1 MAKKEEKEK
10 ARSKK
15 ERLRLE
21 LIQKAKKGVEK
32 AFSSK
37 EVMVT
42 QTINLLQDL
51 EKTINLFYMRLS
63 NWEELYA
70 EIPTKNI
77 KKFFEISRKIASGEK
92 VEGIEISQI
101 NLEKEDLEEI
111 KSLADLGLRLI
122 EEKERKEKYLQKL
135 TSQLYPNLSYLL
147 PSKILAQLIEKAGG
161 VEKLALMPSSTIQL
175 LGAEKA
181 LFKHLKFGTKAP
193 KHGFIFQHPFVS
205 SKPKKLRGRAARV
218 LANKIAI
225 AARAD
230 AFSKNFIAKKLKEEL
245 EKTKF
250 D

>member
-1 MAKKEEKEK
+1 MPKQIKESKREK
-10 ARSKK
+10 
-15 ERLRLE
+15 LRKE
-21 LIQKAKKGVEK
+21 LIQKAKKGMEK

-42 QTINLLQDL
+42 QTINLLSDL
-51 EKTINLFYMRLS
+51 EKSINLIYMRLS
-63 NWEELYA
+63 NWEELYV
-70 EIPTKNI
+70 EIPAKNI
-77 KKFFEISRKIASGEK
+77 KKFFETSKKIASGEK
-92 VEGIEISQI
+92 VEGVETSQI

-111 KSLADLGLRLI
+111 KSLAELGLRMV
-122 EEKERKEKYLQKL
+122 EEKERKEKYLERL
-135 TSQLYPNLSYLL
+135 TKSLYPNLSFLL
-147 PSKILAQLIEKAGG
+147 PSKIVAQMIEKAGG

-205 SKPKKLRGRAARV
+205 SKPKNLRGKAARV

-230 AFSKNFIAKKLKEEL
+230 AFSKNFIAKKLKEDL
-245 EKTKF
+245 EKEKF
-250 D
+250 

>member
-1 MAKKEEKEK
+1 MKKPKEVK
-10 ARSKK
+10 LSKK
-15 ERLRLE
+15 EKLRLE
-21 LIQKAKKGVEK
+21 LIEKAKKGLEK

-42 QTINLLQDL
+42 QTINLLSDL
-51 EKTINLFYMRLS
+51 EKIINLLYMRLS
-63 NWEELYA
+63 NWEQLYA

-77 KKFFEISRKIASGEK
+77 KNFFEISKKIASGEEVK
-92 VEGIEISQI
+92 GVEVSSI

-111 KSLADLGLRLI
+111 KSLAELGLRLI

-135 TSQLYPNLSYLL
+135 VNELYPNLSHIL
-147 PSKILAQLIEKAGG
+147 PPKIVALLIEKAGG

-205 SKPKKLRGRAARV
+205 SKPKKLRGRAARI

-245 EKTKF
+245 DKAKF
-250 D
+250 

>member
-1 MAKKEEKEK
+1 MKKPKEVK
-10 ARSKK
+10 LSKK
-15 ERLRLE
+15 EKLRLE
-21 LIQKAKKGVEK
+21 LIEKAKKGLEK

-42 QTINLLQDL
+42 QTINLLSDL
-51 EKTINLFYMRLS
+51 EKIINLLYMRLS
-63 NWEELYA
+63 NWEQLYA

-77 KKFFEISRKIASGEK
+77 KNFFEISKKIASGEEVK
-92 VEGIEISQI
+92 GVEVSSI

-111 KSLADLGLRLI
+111 KSLAELGLRLI

-135 TSQLYPNLSYLL
+135 VNELYPNLSHIL
-147 PSKILAQLIEKAGG
+147 PPKIVALLIEKAGG

-193 KHGFIFQHPFVS
+193 KHGFIFQHLFVS
-205 SKPKKLRGRAARV
+205 SKPKKLRGRAARI

-245 EKTKF
+245 DKAKF
-250 D
+250 

>member
-1 MAKKEEKEK
+1 MKKPKEAKL
-10 ARSKK
+10 SKK
-15 ERLRLE
+15 EKLRLE
-21 LIQKAKKGVEK
+21 LIEKAKKGVEK

-42 QTINLLQDL
+42 QTINLLSDL
-51 EKTINLFYMRLS
+51 EKIINLIYMRLS

-70 EIPTKNI
+70 EVPAKNI
-77 KKFFEISRKIASGEK
+77 KNFFEISKKIATGEEVK
-92 VEGIEISQI
+92 GVEISSI

-111 KSLADLGLRLI
+111 KTLAELGLRLI
-122 EEKERKEKYLQKL
+122 EEKEKKERYLERL
-135 TSQLYPNLSYLL
+135 TNKLYPNLSYIL
-147 PSKILAQLIEKAGG
+147 PAKITAQLIEKAGG

-205 SKPKKLRGRAARV
+205 SKPKELRGRAARV
-218 LANKIAI
+218 LANKIAL

-245 EKTKF
+245 DNTKF
-250 D
+250 

>member
-1 MAKKEEKEK
+1 MKKPKEEKL
-10 ARSKK
+10 SKK
-15 ERLRLE
+15 EKLRLE
-21 LIQKAKKGVEK
+21 LIEKAKKGVEK

-42 QTINLLQDL
+42 QTINLLSDL
-51 EKTINLFYMRLS
+51 EKIINLLYMRLS
-63 NWEELYA
+63 NWEQLYV
-70 EIPTKNI
+70 EVKTKNI
-77 KKFFEISRKIASGEK
+77 KNFFEISKKIASGEEVK
-92 VEGIEISQI
+92 GVEVSSI

-111 KSLADLGLRLI
+111 KTLAELGLRLI

-135 TSQLYPNLSYLL
+135 VNELYPNLSYIL
-147 PSKILAQLIEKAGG
+147 PAKITAQLIEKAGG

-205 SKPKKLRGRAARV
+205 SKPKKLRGRAARI

-245 EKTKF
+245 DKAKF
-250 D
+250 

>member
-1 MAKKEEKEK
+1 MKKLKEAKL
-10 ARSKK
+10 SKK
-15 ERLRLE
+15 EKLRLE
-21 LIQKAKKGVEK
+21 LIEKAKKGVEK

-42 QTINLLQDL
+42 QTINLLSDL
-51 EKTINLFYMRLS
+51 EKIINLIYMRLS
-63 NWEELYA
+63 NWEQLYV
-70 EIPTKNI
+70 EVKTKNI
-77 KKFFEISRKIASGEK
+77 KNFFEISKKIASGEEVK
-92 VEGIEISQI
+92 EVEVSSI

-111 KSLADLGLRLI
+111 KSLAELGLRLI
-122 EEKERKEKYLQKL
+122 EEKERKEKYLQKIVNE
-135 TSQLYPNLSYLL
+135 LYPNLSYIL
-147 PSKILAQLIEKAGG
+147 PPKIVALLIEKAGG

-205 SKPKKLRGRAARV
+205 SKPKKLRGRAARI

-245 EKTKF
+245 DKAKF
-250 D
+250 

>member
-1 MAKKEEKEK
+1 MKKPKEAKL
-10 ARSKK
+10 SKK
-15 ERLRLE
+15 EKLRLE
-21 LIQKAKKGVEK
+21 LIEKAKKGVEK

-42 QTINLLQDL
+42 QTINLLSDL
-51 EKTINLFYMRLS
+51 EKIINLIYMRLS
-63 NWEELYA
+63 NWEQLYA

-77 KKFFEISRKIASGEK
+77 KNFFEISKKIASGEEVK
-92 VEGIEISQI
+92 GVEVSSI

-111 KSLADLGLRLI
+111 KSLAELGLRLI
-122 EEKERKEKYLQKL
+122 EEKERKEKYLQKIVNE
-135 TSQLYPNLSYLL
+135 LYPNLSYIL
-147 PSKILAQLIEKAGG
+147 PPKIVALLIEKAGG

-205 SKPKKLRGRAARV
+205 SKPKKLRGRAARI

-245 EKTKF
+245 DKAKF
-250 D
+250 K